1 MSIASRNILYVQL
14 HEYILLLSTLPLFS
28 YFMQSSPGFSENSKS
43 EKSKSIL
50 NLAHIL
56 KALHL

>member
-1 MSIASRNILYVQL
+1 MSIASRTILFIQL
-14 HEYILLLSTLPLFS
+14 HEYILLPSTPSIIFLFHAVLSE
-28 YFMQSSPGFSENSKS
+28 FSENSKS

-50 NLAHIL
+50 NLAHPL